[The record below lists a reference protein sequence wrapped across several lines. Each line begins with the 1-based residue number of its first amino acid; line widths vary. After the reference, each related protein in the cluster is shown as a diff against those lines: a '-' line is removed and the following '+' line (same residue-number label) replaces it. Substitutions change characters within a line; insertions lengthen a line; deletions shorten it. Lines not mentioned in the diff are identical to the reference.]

1 MSAQGV
7 QKMLGAYIMLCVYLF
22 TLQVRL
28 AAFAFR
34 YEPLCVRA
42 CVRQLSDASLLLL
55 LLLLLPCVCACYAV
69 PCGTLPS
76 SSSSCPPS
84 PRPLLLLLSV
94 LRPLLF
100 FFLLLQMA
108 SSNVPT
114 MATSVIGAPHAHAMQ
129 TPEERREKRVSARG
143 ATVDQ
148 SILCQAVLC
157 CS

>member
-55 LLLLLPCVCACYAV
+55 LLPCVCACYAV
-69 PCGTLPS
+69 RCGSLPS

-129 TPEERREKRVSARG
+129 PTNHLKREERGESRRVA
-143 ATVDQ
+143 
-148 SILCQAVLC
+148 LP
-157 CS
+157 